1 MVESPRAR
9 NQQGQIWLNVASSC
23 HVLPEYVNLDNSI
36 YFRLEPLLPILAR
49 VLSPAHVTNLERYRA
64 AQRRATVVVHDCRR
78 RLPYPDASVDHIL
91 CSHFIEHVYP
101 DEAGRILAD
110 FYRVVRPGGTAHII
124 VPDLEHLVRSYLG
137 RVTSADEFVEA
148 TIFSSPRRPSRKYR
162 VLEFLGFEGLRHRWM
177 YDLPGITRRVMD
189 AGFQA
194 ADLASLPSKAVR
206 AEDGA
211 ESIHVAAR
219 KPRAGVSPAPG

>member
-1 MVESPRAR
+1 MLDFSPAH
-9 NQQGQIWLNVASSC
+9 NQQGQVWLNVASSS

-36 YFRLEPLLPILAR
+36 YFRLEPLLPILR
-49 VLSPAHVTNLERYRA
+49 HVLGQAHVTNLERYRA
-64 AQRRATVVVHDCRR
+64 AQRRAAVVVHDCRR
-78 RLPYPDASVDHIL
+78 RLPYPDESVDHIL

-101 DEAGRILAD
+101 DEAVRILAD
-110 FYRVVRPGGTAHII
+110 FYRVVRPGGTVHII
-124 VPDLEHLVRSYLG
+124 VPDLENLVRSYLE
-137 RVTSADEFVEA
+137 RVTSADELIEA

-177 YDLPGITRRVMD
+177 YDLPGITRRVMQ

-206 AEDGA
+206 TEDGP

-219 KPRAGVSPAPG
+219 KPRVDVLQAQV